1 MIDFDMLV
9 TLRAFLIVDAVLLA
23 ICLPVGLL
31 LRWVLRRISPSPP
44 GLDRS
49 ASRRFGAGAILA
61 VLVLVGTVAP
71 AALAGGYRAG
81 PGWQAYPA
89 AGESLGVGLTWLFF
103 AAQALL
109 EELLFRGVAM
119 ALIAAA
125 LLALV
130 RLLVN
135 RHADDPEAGPL
146 LWAWFGTGVF
156 VNLLVAI
163 PFGLVH
169 ANNPNATPVALVN
182 VILVSL
188 VLGHLLWSQ
197 ASVLGAWALHW
208 VWNAS
213 VVTLGFPISGV
224 RFPPPLDDIG
234 VSGARGGPLT
244 GGQFGPEGSLPC
256 TVVLA
261 IVLAIMLFDTIRAVR
276 TATAA
281 SRVVF
286 EQDTHVV

>member
-1 MIDFDMLV
+1 MTDFDLLG
-9 TLRAFLIVDAVLLA
+9 TLKAFLIVDAVLLA
-23 ICLPVGLL
+23 ICLAVGLL
-31 LRWVLRRISPSPP
+31 LRWVLRRISPAPP
-44 GLDRS
+44 GLDRP
-49 ASRRFGAGAILA
+49 ASRQFAAGAVLA
-61 VLVLVGTVAP
+61 LFVLAGTVAP

-81 PGWQAYPA
+81 PGWQAFPS
-89 AGESLGVGLTWLFF
+89 AGDSLGLGVTWLFF

-109 EELLFRGVAM
+109 EELVFRGVAM
-119 ALIAAA
+119 ALIASAA
-125 LLALV
+125 LALV

-135 RHADDPEAGPL
+135 RHADDPAAGPL
-146 LWAWFGTGVF
+146 LWAWLATGLF
-156 VNLLVAI
+156 VNLLISI

-169 ANNPNATPVALVN
+169 ASNPNATPIALLN

-224 RFPPPLDDIG
+224 RFPPPFDGFG
-234 VSGARGGPLT
+234 VAGARNGLLT

-256 TVVLA
+256 TVTLA
-261 IVLAIMLFDTIRAVR
+261 IVLTLLLCDTVHGVR
-276 TATAA
+276 TLTAA
-281 SRVVF
+281 SREVS
-286 EQDTHVV
+286 EEDTPAV